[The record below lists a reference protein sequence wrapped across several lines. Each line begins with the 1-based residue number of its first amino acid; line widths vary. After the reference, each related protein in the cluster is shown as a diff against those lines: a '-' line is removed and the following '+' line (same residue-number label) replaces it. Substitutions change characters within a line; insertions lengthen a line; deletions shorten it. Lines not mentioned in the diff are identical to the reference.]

1 MLHGTLLKSVLATN
15 CKYIQSPLCIICL
28 NLSQIHPNVNSE
40 GQIRDG
46 NRGSEQPKDQPAPVP
61 SNTNEDI
68 KDAIVDGDILAEVK
82 MAQTSRKPI

>member
-1 MLHGTLLKSVLATN
+1 
-15 CKYIQSPLCIICL
+15 
-28 NLSQIHPNVNSE
+28 LSKPFPDPPNVNSE
-40 GQIRDG
+40 GQIHDG
-46 NRGSEQPKDQPAPVP
+46 NCGSEQSEDQPAPVP